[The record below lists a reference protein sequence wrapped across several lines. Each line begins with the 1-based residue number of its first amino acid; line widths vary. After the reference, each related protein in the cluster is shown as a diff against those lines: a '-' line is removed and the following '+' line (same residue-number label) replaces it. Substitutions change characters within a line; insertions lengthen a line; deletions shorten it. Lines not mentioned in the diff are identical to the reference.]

1 MRRGGLRD
9 IKASGAPRDHR
20 GAAVGLLC
28 GAAGYGGP
36 RDIGAGRWRDVGASR
51 LRDVESARRRATM
64 SANGLCRDDTAVQR
78 AGRPRETN
86 DRHPAGIAPPLACR
100 LRAICV
106 VLLLV
111 CCATLSGTAAGGGAL
126 PSAAPAA
133 SATADTSQR
142 AASDSNYHWRLP
154 PGFPTP
160 AVPADNPMSAD
171 KVALGQRL
179 FFEPRLSITGKHSC
193 ASCHEP
199 ARAYSDGRARAI
211 GATGLPLSHSA
222 MSLVNAAYN
231 ISYGWTQ
238 PGLRPELQSLESQM
252 LQPLLNEHPVELGLA
267 GRQSSVSALLEA
279 DPAYRTAFAQAF
291 PQHAAPVNFG
301 NLIKAIA
308 AFERTLIFGN
318 SPFDRYVFSGE
329 HAALSAQAKRGMQLF
344 YSPKA
349 GCGSCHSGFNFNG
362 NWRDSHGDT
371 GKPGFA
377 NTGLGDE
384 LMRVPTLRN
393 IALTAPYMHDGRFA
407 TLDAVL
413 NHYARVAQLPT
424 SDARLRSFNL
434 SADERADLIAFLN
447 TLTDATFSSS
457 GSGGGPDVDGPGG

>member
-1 MRRGGLRD
+1 MRRGRLRD
-9 IKASGAPRDHR
+9 TE
-20 GAAVGLLC
+20 
-28 GAAGYGGP
+28 AG
-36 RDIGAGRWRDVGASR
+36 R
-51 LRDVESARRRATM
+51 LRDVEAARRRATM
-64 SANGLCRDDTAVQR
+64 SASVPR
-78 AGRPRETN
+78 ATGV
-86 DRHPAGIAPPLACR
+86 A
-100 LRAICV
+100 
-106 VLLLV
+106 LLLV
-111 CCATLSGTAAGGGAL
+111 CGAGLSGTAVGGDSGAL
-126 PSAAPAA
+126 PSAAPAVN
-133 SATADTSQR
+133 ATADTAQR
-142 AASDSNYHWRLP
+142 AAGDSKYHWRLP

-179 FFEPRLSITGKHSC
+179 FSEPRLSITGKHSC

-199 ARAYSDGRARAI
+199 ARAYSDGRAQAI
-211 GATGLPLSHSA
+211 GATRLPLSHSA
-222 MSLVNAAYN
+222 MSLVNVAYN
-231 ISYGWTQ
+231 ISYGWTN
-238 PGLRPELQSLESQM
+238 PELQSLESQM
-252 LQPLLNEHPVELGLA
+252 LEPLLNEHPVELGLT
-267 GRQSSVSALLEA
+267 GRQSSVSDLLAA

-291 PQHAAPVNFG
+291 PQDAAPVNFE

-308 AFERTLIFGN
+308 AFERTLIFGG

-329 HAALSAQAKRGMQLF
+329 HSALSAQAKRGMQLF

-362 NWRDSHGDT
+362 NWRDNQGDT

-377 NTGLGDE
+377 NNGLGDE

-413 NHYARVAQLPT
+413 DHYARVAQLPT

-434 SADERADLIAFLN
+434 SVDERADLIAFLE
-447 TLTDATFSSS
+447 TLTDAEFASR
-457 GSGGGPDVDGPGG
+457 